1 MGGGLGLALNC
12 DVRICADDARFRM
25 PAARLGLGYG
35 FDGIKRFTEVVGVA
49 HTADLFYSAR
59 IFGAQDA
66 LAIGLVKQVT
76 SVEELAAVVD
86 AYADNVST
94 NAPLTLAAAK
104 RALLELRKA
113 PQDRDLALVK
123 TMVQACFAS
132 EDYKEGRKAF
142 AEKRTPEF
150 KNH

>member
-1 MGGGLGLALNC
+1 
-12 DVRICADDARFRM
+12 
-25 PAARLGLGYG
+25 
-35 FDGIKRFTEVVGVA
+35 
-49 HTADLFYSAR
+49 
-59 IFGAQDA
+59 
-66 LAIGLVKQVT
+66 
-76 SVEELAAVVD
+76 VVD

-104 RALLELRKA
+104 RAMLELRKA